1 MLAALSFL
9 VLLAVF
15 KTLHAQTAIGCQAYA
30 AECQRQMRKL
40 KHEIEIAKAST
51 DAGDD
56 LVASAEAFLREM
68 AAEEK

>member
-1 MLAALSFL
+1 MRAFFFR
-9 VLLAVF
+9 AVFADF

-68 AAEEK
+68 DAEEK